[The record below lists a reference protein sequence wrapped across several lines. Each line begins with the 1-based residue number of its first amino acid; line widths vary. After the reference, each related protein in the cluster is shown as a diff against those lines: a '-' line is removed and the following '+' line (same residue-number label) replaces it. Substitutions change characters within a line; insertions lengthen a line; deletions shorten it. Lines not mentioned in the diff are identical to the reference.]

1 MRYEAALLLFVACL
15 PAQSIPESDF
25 PKLRNVKIGSGF
37 GFLEGP
43 VWHPSGYLLFSDIP
57 NNRIHKLTPGKPIEV
72 FRENSGGANGLA
84 LDDKGRLHACEGGA
98 RRVTRTD
105 AKGAVESIAEKFEGK
120 RLNSPNDIAVRKDG
134 HVYFTD
140 PAYGKAEDT
149 RELPFFGLFHI
160 NPKGELA
167 VVARFDKRPNG
178 IALSPNNRLLY
189 VAGADERVIRVF
201 DLDRSGAAT
210 NARILISNI
219 DGPPD
224 GIRTDNK
231 GNIWA
236 AANKV
241 VVYSPEGKLLHSI
254 ELAER
259 PANLAFGDDG
269 QSVYVTA
276 RTSLYRIRAEQ
287 PEANNK

>member
-1 MRYEAALLLFVACL
+1 MRYAAALLLFVACL
-15 PAQSIPESDF
+15 PAQSIPESDY
-25 PKLRNVKIGSGF
+25 PKLRNVKVGGGF
-37 GFLEGP
+37 SFTEGP

-57 NNRIHKLTPGKPIEV
+57 NNRIHKLTPGRPVDV

-84 LDDKGRLHACEGGA
+84 FDDKGRLYSCEGGA

-105 AKGAVESIAEKFEGK
+105 AKGTVEVLADKFEGK
-120 RLNSPNDIAVRKDG
+120 RLNAPNDIVVRKDG

-140 PAYGKAEDT
+140 PAYGKSEDT
-149 RELPFFGLFHI
+149 KELPFYGVYHI

-167 VVARFDKRPNG
+167 VIARFDKRPNG
-178 IALSPNNRLLY
+178 IAISPNNRLLY

-201 DLDRSGAAT
+201 DLDRSGAAA
-210 NARILISNI
+210 NPRILISDI

-231 GNIWA
+231 GNLWV

-241 VVYSPEGKLLHSI
+241 VVYSPDGKLLHSI

-259 PANLAFGDDG
+259 PANLGFGDDG

-276 RTSLYRIRAEQ
+276 RTSLYRIRVEP
-287 PEANNK
+287 PEASNK